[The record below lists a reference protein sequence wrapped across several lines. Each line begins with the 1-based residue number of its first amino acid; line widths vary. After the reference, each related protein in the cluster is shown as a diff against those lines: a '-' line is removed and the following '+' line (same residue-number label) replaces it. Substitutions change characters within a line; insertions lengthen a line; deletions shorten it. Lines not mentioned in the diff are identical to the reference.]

1 MCPVFESDGVTPI
14 PLGYYRGQVEVDDLA
29 RILTVRP
36 QEPVLL
42 PPTPNG
48 TASSANSAKSIT
60 RTIERRSSNSE
71 IAVST
76 DAPRSCEGK
85 SKGGSQDGNT
95 DEEFESH
102 SDRGSRDAYTARATI
117 FKSASQYSSV
127 CDLSHPPIEAVTAA
141 AVTVAVV
148 EDSVDVIATGVCD
161 TYGLAAS
168 RSTTRNGTST
178 VKHPPSPSSA
188 QTTARLANAAPSP
201 VSTPVGGLL
210 GSGMGFGLKATLD
223 NGEADGSSGR
233 ADGVAVYLKHGAT
246 LVLAHVLGPSVYG
259 EGITSWEDRTAAMRK
274 LALQVHSRSE
284 PSKVEV
290 VAGSD
295 AEGLDN
301 AYRQRMMTVRSF
313 RVSYSKSPIHNN
325 DPPSPLSHSPRLDRR
340 RSASCCRRAPSPS
353 PSLSI
358 ESASSSTRSDLDLA
372 SISRLSPPRAFPS
385 SNSAPST
392 ARKSLS
398 QPEAQQEQLSKAAAN
413 ASAVPRSVSPS
424 PSSFFHRVA
433 ALTDQQALGV
443 TRLSAPRSILVA
455 KPAAS
460 PPVMAMVFLD
470 NETMQASVSR
480 LSACPARCVALN
492 EAPQPHSEV
501 ITKKSSYIKG
511 VTASSDT
518 STTST
523 STSTAK
529 KSTSSGK
536 EKKIEKMPAQVQPVS
551 PKHAERPSTVTPT
564 TPSRSLPHRRAILQS
579 EALSKDNNIETSD
592 PSSDTV
598 SDPMME
604 VKPSSHVI
612 IKSEKDRALVSRRS
626 TSVPPTAR
634 AVRKLIQVPMP
645 LKPVMIELVLTGM
658 DTSKILRV
666 GLPVTHH
673 AAIGIGAGHGHGAA
687 SEESKISWSGAVTEK
702 QKHKRVDR
710 NRIRAESRGTLLS
723 ASVPGDYLELMGS
736 NHRVGL
742 TTSRPPGAVDSNASF
757 VEKKFMPSHQS

>member
-60 RTIERRSSNSE
+60 RTIERRSSNSQ

-127 CDLSHPPIEAVTAA
+127 CDLSHPPIEAAA
-141 AVTVAVV
+141 AVTVTVV

-161 TYGLAAS
+161 TDGLAAS

-313 RVSYSKSPIHNN
+313 RVSYSKFPIHND

-392 ARKSLS
+392 ARKPLS
-398 QPEAQQEQLSKAAAN
+398 QPEAQQAQLSRAAAN
-413 ASAVPRSVSPS
+413 ASAVPRSMSPF

-443 TRLSAPRSILVA
+443 TRLSAPRSILA

-460 PPVMAMVFLD
+460 PPAMAMVFLD
-470 NETMQASVSR
+470 KETIQASVSR
-480 LSACPARCVALN
+480 LSTCPARCVALN

-518 STTST
+518 STISTST

-579 EALSKDNNIETSD
+579 EALSKDNSIETST

-598 SDPMME
+598 SDPIVE

-673 AAIGIGAGHGHGAA
+673 AAIGLGAGHGHGAA

-742 TTSRPPGAVDSNASF
+742 PTSRPPGAVDSNASF
-757 VEKKFMPSHQS
+757 VEKKIILSHQS